1 MAAVERRTDMAWT
14 AIGRATG
21 PHRALLIGTCAALV
35 VAAIADEATG
45 YDGPGPFI
53 YPAFALVVALAPW
66 RYTPLLAAVMSALFL
81 YGGLA
86 SSEFTAKLTRPDV
99 VLDFAA
105 GWLQMLSFAV
115 AGVLSVASVVK
126 ART

>member
-1 MAAVERRTDMAWT
+1 MAWT

-21 PHRALLIGTCAALV
+21 SHRTLLIGACAALV

-53 YPAFALVVALAPW
+53 YPAFALLVALAPG
-66 RYTPLLAAVMSALFL
+66 RYTPLAATVMSAFFL
-81 YGGLA
+81 YGGLVSA
-86 SSEFTAKLTRPDV
+86 ESAARLVRPDA

-105 GWLQMLSFAV
+105 GWVQMLSFAA

-126 ART
+126 ARA

>member
-1 MAAVERRTDMAWT
+1 MTWT
-14 AIGRATG
+14 AIGRAGGARRT
-21 PHRALLIGTCAALV
+21 LLVGTCAALV

-53 YPAFALVVALAPW
+53 YPACALLVALIPG
-66 RYTPLLAAVMSALFL
+66 RYTPLLATVMSAFFL
-81 YGGLA
+81 YGGLVSA
-86 SSEFTAKLTRPDV
+86 EFTARLSRPDA

-115 AGVLSVASVVK
+115 AAVLSIAAVIRRA
-126 ART
+126 

>member
-1 MAAVERRTDMAWT
+1 MAWT

-21 PHRALLIGTCAALV
+21 AHRTLLIGTCAALV
-35 VAAIADEATG
+35 VAALADEATG

-53 YPAFALVVALAPW
+53 YPAFALLVALAPW
-66 RYTPLLAAVMSALFL
+66 RYTPLIATLMTVFFL
-81 YGGLA
+81 YGGLVSA
-86 SSEFTAKLTRPDV
+86 EFTAKLVRPDA

-105 GWLQMLSFAV
+105 GWVQMFSFAV

-126 ART
+126 ARS

>member
-1 MAAVERRTDMAWT
+1 MAWT

-21 PHRALLIGTCAALV
+21 PHRALLVGTCFSLV

-53 YPAFALVVALAPW
+53 YPAFALLVALAPW
-66 RYTPLLAAVMSALFL
+66 RYTPLLAALMSAFFL

-86 SSEFTAKLTRPDV
+86 SSEFTAKLARPDA

-105 GWLQMLSFAV
+105 GWVQMLSFAA
-115 AGVLSVASVVK
+115 AGVLAVASVVK
-126 ART
+126 TRV